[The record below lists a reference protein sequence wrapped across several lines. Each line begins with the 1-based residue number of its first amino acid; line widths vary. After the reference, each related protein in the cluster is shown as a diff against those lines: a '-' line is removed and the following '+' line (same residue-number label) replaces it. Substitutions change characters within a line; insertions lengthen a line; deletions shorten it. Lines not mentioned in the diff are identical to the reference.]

1 MTPLVA
7 LDELPDFIQLKNV
20 PARLSVAET
29 QGMTSLGLESRS
41 IGSYQVDQD
50 VYEAA
55 NPTEKAMSDR
65 TGRSRS
71 VAQTVTE
78 EVPASIA
85 SSSVDV
91 GDEEA
96 TDAQLSVDGWRRSID
111 TETSKAPTTRAPSV
125 ASTIRQSTRGRRRA
139 TSRAS
144 VDTESRPYEPLTKGV
159 LGRKE
164 YCSHWIRKGEC
175 DFTQQG
181 CIFKHVMPSLDK
193 LEELGYRTYPRWFR
207 EAYDMTE
214 ENREN
219 FGRGPKPKPEPEPI
233 RQDRP
238 QYRPQT
244 PSVYNDLRDTYQAP
258 MYGRGGPRSS
268 YSVAGGRWPHD
279 NYNPYQPGPIRGPP
293 NGYQGMW
300 NPSSQNVYGPRG
312 PPFANQQQG
321 YRAQPQVFYPTAQY
335 PHRPNFL
342 YAPNPLPPNPLPPN
356 PLPPSP
362 LPPNPLPSNQLPGKA
377 VGAPPIVVQGPTSGS
392 GLTQSGHAQQPM
404 KVDNLF
410 QRFDGLSMAERQN
423 ITSPVAVAAQVV
435 DGPAPLQASGAPEHQ
450 ILSRPP
456 TANTFK
462 DFSVMQPS
470 QPSQSSESQTKPAV
484 VQSIAPQQP
493 GASTRGLYDG
503 IPSVPGP
510 RHTRRFVAPKP
521 NNYQAPDANVET
533 AKRQT
538 GSHDVR
544 KHTGTQDV
552 RRNTGTQDVRREQ
565 PAPTTAVRILTREK
579 HPPQASST
587 TSAAGTQTQSTP
599 TSAQAAINTPATTT
613 DTSAPASNMSK
624 EQLDT
629 AFPSSGEKST
639 KPVVPRVRT
648 SPRLHNANGHGNGN
662 STGHSHVTVKGRGRR
677 MHSADLLDLGT

>member
-1 MTPLVA
+1 MASTGLMSMPRPRHFIHRADGTMTPLVA

-50 VYEAA
+50 LYEAA

-65 TGRSRS
+65 TEQQGS

-78 EVPASIA
+78 EFPASIA
-85 SSSVDV
+85 PSSVDV
-91 GDEEA
+91 GVEEA
-96 TDAQLSVDGWRRSID
+96 TDAQRSVDGWRRAIN
-111 TETSKAPTTRAPSV
+111 TESTKAPTTRAPSV

-139 TSRAS
+139 TSRATI
-144 VDTESRPYEPLTKGV
+144 DRESRPYEPLTKGV

-219 FGRGPKPKPEPEPI
+219 FGRGPKPKPEPEPV
-233 RQDRP
+233 RHDPP

-244 PSVYNDLRDTYQAP
+244 PSVYNDLRSTYQAP
-258 MYGRGGPRSS
+258 MYGHGGPPSQFS
-268 YSVAGGRWPHD
+268 AAGSRWPHD
-279 NYNPYQPGPIRGPP
+279 NYNRYQPAPIRGPP
-293 NGYQGMW
+293 NGYQDMW
-300 NPSSQNVYGPRG
+300 NNSSQNVYGPRG

-321 YRAQPQVFYPTAQY
+321 YRAQPQVVYPTAQY
-335 PHRPNFL
+335 PHRPTFL
-342 YAPNPLPPNPLPPN
+342 YAPNQ
-356 PLPPSP
+356 
-362 LPPNPLPSNQLPGKA
+362 LPSKA
-377 VGAPPIVVQGPTSGS
+377 VGAPPIVVQGPTSGP
-392 GLTQSGHAQQPM
+392 GLTQGGHAPQPM
-404 KVDNLF
+404 KVDSLF
-410 QRFDGLSMAERQN
+410 QRFDGLSTAARQN
-423 ITSPVAVAAQVV
+423 ITTSVAAATKVV
-435 DGPAPLQASGAPEHQ
+435 NTPAFQQAPSAPEHQ

-493 GASTRGLYDG
+493 GVSTRGLYDG

-510 RHTRRFVAPKP
+510 RHTRRFVAPKS

-538 GSHDVR
+538 ALQDVKKRTGIQEVRRNIGIQDVR
-544 KHTGTQDV
+544 K
-552 RRNTGTQDVRREQ
+552 EQ

-579 HPPQASST
+579 HPAQATST
-587 TSAAGTQTQSTP
+587 ASAAGTQTQSTS
-599 TSAQAAINTPATTT
+599 TIAQAAKTTPAETA
-613 DTSAPASNMSK
+613 DTSAHTSNMSK
-624 EQLDT
+624 EQIDN
-629 AFPSSGEKST
+629 AFPSSGQ
-639 KPVVPRVRT
+639 KPANPVAPRVRT
-648 SPRLHNANGHGNGN
+648 SPRRHNTNGHGNGN
-662 STGHSHVTVKGRGRR
+662 GNGNSNGHVNVKGRGRR
-677 MHSADLLDLGT
+677 MHSVDLVDLGA